1 MTPAIPKW
9 RSIILGAPYI
19 KKGAPSLRFIYYYI
33 FIAADANGCYKRPF
47 VLAECL
53 GIKTVSRYKQQIY
66 SKLLQN
72 LQLRR
77 FLCRFYGF
85 IYKKHLL
92 FQKLNGWGIFVK
104 SFKYIALIF
113 QLFNNSRQSL
123 NSSLFSIVVMHQ
135 HNRSLFVFYP

>member
-9 RSIILGAPYI
+9 RNIILGAPYI
-19 KKGAPSLRFIYYYI
+19 KKGAPSLRFIFYYYYI
-33 FIAADANGCYKRPF
+33 FIASDANGCYKRPF

-53 GIKTVSRYKQQIY
+53 GIETVSRYKQQIY

-92 FQKLNGWGIFVK
+92 FQKLNGRGIFIK
-104 SFKYIALIF
+104 SFENISLAF
-113 QLFNNSRQSL
+113 QLLYNYRKRLYCGFLCVVIMHKNN
-123 NSSLFSIVVMHQ
+123 
-135 HNRSLFVFYP
+135 